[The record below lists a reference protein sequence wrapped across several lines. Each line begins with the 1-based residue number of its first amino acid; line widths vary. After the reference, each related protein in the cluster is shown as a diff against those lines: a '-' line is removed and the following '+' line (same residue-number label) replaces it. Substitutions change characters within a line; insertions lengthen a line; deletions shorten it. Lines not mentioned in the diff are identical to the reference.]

1 MDAPTEGTD
10 PAKAVV
16 GRIDGKRHL
25 SVPIPMRLSDGGQ
38 SGSPAPWREKMKDSL
53 YEAQVALLEKT
64 NRRRSC
70 YINDPSS
77 LSRALPA
84 ASSSSAAAH
93 NAPFRK
99 TAEDC
104 TLPERHVKG
113 PASCATSTHTS
124 PANGFSGHNS
134 PLHNSS
140 SRAVSVDEEAVTER
154 RTFSTR
160 GRANSL
166 QDTQMLKNAKFLK
179 LTGTK
184 GIVNRG
190 MAYMGVDWFTLDSKK
205 QRISWLFIVQHMYF
219 WCYAGYIVSVIL
231 IGAFLI
237 WATEPEDG
245 LDFMQ
250 SLYTAASCVSQ
261 SGLAVADWSQRANST
276 YIISFCL
283 ILLGSAPLLLCVPV
297 ILRESS
303 FRMQAKMTRAMQR
316 KDSGVMDSMGQQ
328 PTCLRRSNSD
338 PCFGKTNGGNP
349 TSPSNESTTV
359 SFDRSEF
366 VAALKLSPST
376 NGSSIGTVAVAGSP
390 SANGSSGT
398 DSSKKVIARRQTMN
412 VFKSASLHTFDQEIS
427 SAPEMMPSVK
437 AVVDK
442 PVKNCCSA
450 SLPEAY
456 RLEYKSLRVVLK
468 VVLGYWLF
476 AHMLGFAIFFSYFQ
490 FFEGAIQDKF
500 FAEGLTPW
508 CHALYLT
515 VSSFQN
521 NGLVMTPS
529 SVMDFANS
537 PVLLNTVGL
546 LIFLGN
552 VGLPIMVRLIVTILN
567 RQAAPGSQRQQVLDF
582 LLEHPRRC
590 FTHMFPAVH
599 TLWLLLVVI
608 ALNVMTTSVI
618 LWQDRYSP
626 AMINLTSM
634 NKFWNALFQ
643 SVSARTAGLNSVN
656 IAFLSQAS
664 TFFLCVMMYLA
675 TTPTVVTMRLSAV
688 VGKRGKAELDITGRA
703 EGIEEAVLTGDDSL
717 QGQARRYLTQD
728 VTYLTMAMFLIC
740 CWEKDQF
747 VRSAKDI
754 SPDSDGIY
762 GDFTFFKVLF
772 EIASAYG
779 TCGLSLGYQDQTA
792 SFSAVWSTQSQ
803 VVLVLVMILG
813 RLRGLPDSIDP
824 SVRVAMEDHNMSA
837 ADQAHRFIHA

>member
-10 PAKAVV
+10 PAKAVA
-16 GRIDGKRHL
+16 GRIDGKRRL
-25 SVPIPMRLSDGGQ
+25 SVPIPTRLSDWGQ
-38 SGSPAPWREKMKDSL
+38 SGSPVPWREKMKDSL

-64 NRRRSC
+64 NKRRSC
-70 YINDPSS
+70 YINNPSS
-77 LSRALPA
+77 LNRALTP

-93 NAPFRK
+93 HAPIRK

-104 TLPERHVKG
+104 TLPERHVRG

-124 PANGFSGHNS
+124 PGNS
-134 PLHNSS
+134 PI
-140 SRAVSVDEEAVTER
+140 RAVSVDEEAVPVKRKTW
-154 RTFSTR
+154 TR
-160 GRANSL
+160 ERANSL
-166 QDTQMLKNAKFLK
+166 QDTKVFKNAKLLK
-179 LTGTK
+179 VSGTN
-184 GIVNRG
+184 IVNRG

-237 WATEPEDG
+237 WATEPEEG

-316 KDSGVMDSMGQQ
+316 KYSGVMDSKGQQ
-328 PTCLRRSNSD
+328 PTCLRHSNSD

-376 NGSSIGTVAVAGSP
+376 NGSSIGTVAGGP
-390 SANGSSGT
+390 SANGSGGT
-398 DSSKKVIARRQTMN
+398 DSSKKVLARRQTTN
-412 VFKSASLHTFDQEIS
+412 GFKSESLHNFEQEIS
-427 SAPEMMPSVK
+427 SAPEKMPSVK

-442 PVKNCCSA
+442 SVKHCCSA

-490 FFEGAIQDKF
+490 FFEGTIQDKF

-537 PVLLNTVGL
+537 PILLNTVGL

-552 VGLPIMVRLIVTILN
+552 VGLPIMVRLIVTLLN

-618 LWQDRYSP
+618 LWQDRYSA

-703 EGIEEAVLTGDDSL
+703 EGGLIWLGRSCIE
-717 QGQARRYLTQD
+717 D

-824 SVRVAMEDHNMSA
+824 SVRVAMEDHDMSA